1 VPPTASSLAACAGV
15 PYNECTQI
23 EPDPGKL
30 FEEGVAMQLALLNY
44 LAILVAAVG
53 TFILGALWYS
63 PALFAK
69 SWVKAHGYSEEEL
82 KAMRARMGPRYAAA
96 LVCDAVIA
104 FGVAVLVQD
113 LHLVRPVQGL
123 KLGLL
128 VGVCFLAA
136 NALTGF
142 LFSNK
147 KIGAW
152 VIDAGYQV
160 VFSVWMGF
168 LLTVWR

>member
-1 VPPTASSLAACAGV
+1 
-15 PYNECTQI
+15 
-23 EPDPGKL
+23 
-30 FEEGVAMQLALLNY
+30 MQLAQLNSI
-44 LAILVAAVG
+44 AILVAAVG

-63 PALFAK
+63 PVLFAK
-69 SWVKAHGYSEEEL
+69 PWLAAHGYSEEEL
-82 KAMRARMGPRYAAA
+82 KAMRAKMGPRYAAA
-96 LVCDAVIA
+96 LVCDVVIA
-104 FGVAVLVQD
+104 LGMAILVEY
-113 LHLVRPVQGL
+113 LHLVRPMQGL

-136 NALTGF
+136 NALTAF

-160 VFSVWMGF
+160 VYALWMGY
-168 LLTVWR
+168 LLTIWR